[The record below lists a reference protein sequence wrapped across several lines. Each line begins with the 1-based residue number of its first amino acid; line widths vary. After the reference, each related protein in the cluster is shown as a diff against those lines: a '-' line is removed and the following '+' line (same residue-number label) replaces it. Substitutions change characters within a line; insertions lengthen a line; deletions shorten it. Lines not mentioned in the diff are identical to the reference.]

1 MILNLVSKVYTRNP
15 KPLGDLSMN
24 IAGVNSHQ
32 VAQIKTLLKNIIAL
46 QLDIEITTKSLTEM
60 RF

>member
-24 IAGVNSHQ
+24 IAGVNSQQ